1 MKKKVGIMTW
11 YFGAN
16 YGAVAQSL
24 ALYNIIKG
32 MDFDCCMVNY
42 RPDNYKKTL
51 LNANLPPKWK
61 RIIHLDKTFAGLKKC
76 RVLGDCKQFQESEP
90 VHSAEEIDNLGLDY
104 IVFGSDAIFNLKH
117 PLCDEMY
124 YGVGIHTK
132 KITYSP
138 SCEYLDVD
146 EALPEEYKKSLKEM
160 KAVSVRDASTAE
172 FIMKNTGIKS
182 EITLDPT
189 FLYKFYEYKIKICE
203 KKYILIYSFSDWK
216 QYSKEI
222 LRYAK
227 EKGFLIVAVG
237 NKLKWADLSLPY
249 ATFTEWVSAF
259 AYAELVITD
268 SFHGTVFSLKNQKQ
282 IILCGRK
289 DKESKIKCLLKQ
301 LDMDVSV
308 YNGESIN
315 TYLTKNFIDY
325 NKSQD
330 HINCEQNKSFNY
342 LKNALKI

>member
-24 ALYNIIKG
+24 ALYNTIKSMG
-32 MDFDCCMVNY
+32 FDCCMINY
-42 RPDNYKKTL
+42 RPDNYKRTL

-61 RIIHLDKTFAGLKKC
+61 RIIHLDKTFTGLKKC
-76 RVLGDCKQFQESEP
+76 RVLGDCKLFQESER

-117 PLCDEMY
+117 PLCDEIY
-124 YGVGIHTK
+124 YGVDIHTN

-146 EALPEEYKKSLKEM
+146 EVLPEEYEKSLKEM
-160 KAVSVRDASTAE
+160 GAVSVRDANTAE
-172 FIMKNTGIKS
+172 FIMKNTGIES

-189 FLYKFYEYKIKICE
+189 FLYKFDEYKIKITE
-203 KKYILIYSFSDWK
+203 KKYILIYAFSDWK
-216 QYSKEI
+216 QYSQEI
-222 LRYAK
+222 RGYAR

-237 NKLKWADLSLPY
+237 NKLEWSDLSLPY
-249 ATFTEWVSAF
+249 ATFAEWVSAF
-259 AYAELVITD
+259 VYAEMVITD

-282 IILCGRK
+282 IVLCGRR
-289 DKESKIKCLLKQ
+289 DKESKIRCLLKQ
-301 LDMDVSV
+301 LDIDVSM
-308 YNGESIN
+308 YNGESIS
-315 TYLTKNFIDY
+315 TYLQENFIDY
-325 NKSQD
+325 NKAQD

-342 LKNALKI
+342 LKNALEI